1 MSFDL
6 TNKKVLT
13 QLVVNDFCFKISSE
27 KNDCPFYVWSDD
39 NAFIGEKSVNLLR
52 VNVNLSENALYRLS
66 VDITDFECQANKG
79 DYLVFHSKNH
89 SIYIVFSTTS
99 NPDLNG
105 DFSIVNP
112 SQKAVECSFIGNKL
126 TYSIKDQRMFASN
139 ACILD
144 MWIIKTKDESDNLI
158 YDILNDICL

>member
-27 KNDCPFYVWSDD
+27 KKDCPFYVWTDD
-39 NAFIGEKSVNLLR
+39 NAFIGEKAVELLR
-52 VNVNLSENALYRLS
+52 VNVNLSENDLYRLS
-66 VDITDFECQANKG
+66 VDITDFECRASKG
-79 DYLVFHSKNH
+79 DYLVFQSKNH
-89 SIYIVFSTTS
+89 SIYIVFSTIS

-112 SQKAVECSFIGNKL
+112 SRKAVECSFIGNKL
-126 TYSIKDQRMFASN
+126 AYNIKDQRIFTNN

-144 MWIIKTKDESDNLI
+144 MWIIKPKDDSDNLI
-158 YDILNDICL
+158 NDILNDICL